1 MASFEIAYNW
11 MQAQEDAADLHAIV
25 PDKCPK
31 GCTLLHCFAISG
43 VNSGAWPAEY
53 AAIANTPQAER
64 GPLVKTFYLAHFW
77 CTPNGSSW
85 YAQLTSDDVVKRVFD
100 FAVNAG
106 SVAAVRCLQT
116 AVTMAEDCSLVVDG
130 KWGSHTVDAVNSD
143 DPDRLIPQF
152 KAMRVAH
159 YEDIAREN
167 PADAVY
173 LAAWTARAL
182 R

>member
-1 MASFEIAYNW
+1 
-11 MQAQEDAADLHAIV
+11 MQAQEDAADLHATV
-25 PDKCPK
+25 PDRCPK
-31 GCTLLHCFAISG
+31 GCTLDHCYAISG
-43 VNSGAWPAEY
+43 INSGAWPDEF
-53 AAIANTPQAER
+53 AAIQRLQQDQR
-64 GPLVKTFYLAHFW
+64 GPAVEKFYYVNFW
-77 CTPNGSSW
+77 GTHGDSW